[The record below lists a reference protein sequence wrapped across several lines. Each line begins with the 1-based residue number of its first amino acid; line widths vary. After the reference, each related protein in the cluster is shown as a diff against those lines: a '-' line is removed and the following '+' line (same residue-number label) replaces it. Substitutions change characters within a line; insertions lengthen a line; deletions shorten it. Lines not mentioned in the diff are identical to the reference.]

1 MGEKLHREFTMVLN
15 RRRLLTATVAFSA
28 FAASARAAQTVRVRI
43 PAARTAFEPKEV
55 TIKVGDT
62 VEWTNRSVVMHTVT
76 CDPAKPK
83 DKTNVALPTDAQPFD
98 SGEMGEDAVFK
109 HTFKSPGTY
118 KYLCV
123 EHESMGMVGAVIVQ
137 A

>member
-1 MGEKLHREFTMVLN
+1 MESAMVLN
-15 RRRLLTATVAFSA
+15 RRSLLTATAAFGA
-28 FAASARAAQTVRVRI
+28 LAAAPVRAAQTTKVRI

-55 TIKVGDT
+55 TVKVGDT

-83 DKTNVALPTDAQPFD
+83 DKANVALPVGAQPFD

-109 HTFKSPGTY
+109 HTFSAPGTY
-118 KYLCV
+118 KYLCI
-123 EHESMGMVGAVIVQ
+123 EHESMGMVGTVVVEA
-137 A
+137 